1 MIDNAKKQI
10 ASKVQDFKL
19 LLKNRPILIGVA
31 IVVIFLLCVICA
43 GGRDV
48 ESHQLAPST
57 VPFEKKDNQMTG
69 VKESVDPRDVWTAKI
84 EEKLA
89 ASNTE
94 LQKKL
99 DVLNEEKQIE
109 SNKINE
115 KLGELTTLLLK
126 QQEALQRQE
135 LEESLRQTNEIVAN
149 ETNRPAIKS
158 KSLGAFSK
166 EYTAKKKN
174 TKSYVTSGSFA
185 RAVLLTGVVVGTG
198 TNTQSNP
205 EPVMLRLTDASIFSK
220 GKRTEQIKEAIL
232 IGDCSGDLSSERAK
246 CRLQTLSLENFK
258 GEIVERPIQGWIVG
272 EDGRNGIKGMV
283 VDKSSDM
290 LRMAML
296 NGVLGGMSNFLQNQ
310 STKGIFPISPESG
323 QQKAMS
329 GMSQLKGGAA
339 SGASDAFSKMA
350 DFVMDRFNSMS
361 PQIVIASGRLVDV
374 VFQNGVDLDGEASLE
389 QTENSGNLGANYNSP
404 PVVVTKQAE
413 SFHKTMEQVNKGM
426 KQDQSRDAF

>member
-48 ESHQLAPST
+48 DSHQLAPST
-57 VPFEKKDNQMTG
+57 VPFEKKDNQMTV

-99 DVLNEEKQIE
+99 DVLNEEKKLE

-115 KLGELTTLLLK
+115 KLGELTTLLLR

-135 LEESLRQTNEIVAN
+135 LEGSLRQSNEITVN

-166 EYTAKKKN
+166 EYN
-174 TKSYVTSGSFA
+174 TKKGSSGRTPRSVVLAYLLFFHKVLRSFS
-185 RAVLLTGVVVGTG
+185 
-198 TNTQSNP
+198 SNK
-205 EPVMLRLTDASIFSK
+205 LIIFSK
-220 GKRTEQIKEAIL
+220 SMLLLFLKL
-232 IGDCSGDLSSERAK
+232 Y
-246 CRLQTLSLENFK
+246 
-258 GEIVERPIQGWIVG
+258 RPV
-272 EDGRNGIKGMV
+272 K
-283 VDKSSDM
+283 
-290 LRMAML
+290 
-296 NGVLGGMSNFLQNQ
+296 
-310 STKGIFPISPESG
+310 
-323 QQKAMS
+323 
-329 GMSQLKGGAA
+329 
-339 SGASDAFSKMA
+339 
-350 DFVMDRFNSMS
+350 
-361 PQIVIASGRLVDV
+361 VI
-374 VFQNGVDLDGEASLE
+374 
-389 QTENSGNLGANYNSP
+389 
-404 PVVVTKQAE
+404 
-413 SFHKTMEQVNKGM
+413 
-426 KQDQSRDAF
+426 